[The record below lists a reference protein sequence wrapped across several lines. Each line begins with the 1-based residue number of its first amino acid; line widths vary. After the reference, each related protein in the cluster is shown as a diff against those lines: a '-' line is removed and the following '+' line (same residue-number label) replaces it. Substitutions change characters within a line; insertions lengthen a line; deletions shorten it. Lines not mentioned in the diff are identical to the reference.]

1 MMPVSPSATAPLRQG
16 LQALTHLGFA
26 QMQLGEYDDA
36 IATFERARSLA
47 PGDTVYETYLVQA
60 NLNAK
65 RFDAARKLLEPL
77 RAARPDDPRLAQLDA
92 RALAGQGQ
100 RDEAIAVLKG
110 AIDSTPTDLPA
121 YLTLADLLRERLD
134 LTATHLGCEH
144 GVCGACTVIVDGHA
158 VRSCTTLAVQA
169 DGAEILTLEGVAANG
184 EELHPV
190 QQAFWEKHGM
200 QCGFCTPGIVMSLV
214 ELLERDQDP
223 SKEAIAE
230 VLGGHLCRCT
240 GYVKI
245 REAAEEAVRL
255 AREAS

>member
-1 MMPVSPSATAPLRQG
+1 MSSHTITVSVNGDVHSEQV
-16 LQALTHLGFA
+16 
-26 QMQLGEYDDA
+26 E
-36 IATFERARSLA
+36 AR
-47 PGDTVYETYLVQA
+47 
-60 NLNAK
+60 
-65 RFDAARKLLEPL
+65 
-77 RAARPDDPRLAQLDA
+77 
-92 RALAGQGQ
+92 
-100 RDEAIAVLKG
+100 
-110 AIDSTPTDLPA
+110 
-121 YLTLADLLRERLD
+121 LTLADLLRERLD

-144 GVCGACTVIVDGHA
+144 GVCGACTVIMDGRA

-169 DGAEILTLEGVAANG
+169 DGAQILTLEGVAADG
-184 EELHPV
+184 EDLHPV

-223 SKEAIAE
+223 GSEAIAD

>member
-1 MMPVSPSATAPLRQG
+1 VSSHTITVTVNGA
-16 LQALTHLGFA
+16 
-26 QMQLGEYDDA
+26 
-36 IATFERARSLA
+36 ARSEE
-47 PGDTVYETYLVQA
+47 VE
-60 NLNAK
+60 
-65 RFDAARKLLEPL
+65 AR
-77 RAARPDDPRLAQLDA
+77 
-92 RALAGQGQ
+92 
-100 RDEAIAVLKG
+100 
-110 AIDSTPTDLPA
+110 
-121 YLTLADLLRERLD
+121 LTLADLLRERLD

-169 DGAEILTLEGVAANG
+169 DGAEILTLEGVARDG
-184 EELHPV
+184 EALHPV
-190 QQAFWEKHGM
+190 QQALWEKHGM

-214 ELLERDQDP
+214 ELLERDRDP

-255 AREAS
+255 AREVS

>member
-1 MMPVSPSATAPLRQG
+1 VSSHTITVTVNG
-16 LQALTHLGFA
+16 V
-26 QMQLGEYDDA
+26 
-36 IATFERARSLA
+36 ARSEK
-47 PGDTVYETYLVQA
+47 VE
-60 NLNAK
+60 
-65 RFDAARKLLEPL
+65 AR
-77 RAARPDDPRLAQLDA
+77 
-92 RALAGQGQ
+92 
-100 RDEAIAVLKG
+100 
-110 AIDSTPTDLPA
+110 
-121 YLTLADLLRERLD
+121 LTLADLLRERLD

-169 DGAEILTLEGVAANG
+169 DGAEILTLEGVARDG

-214 ELLERDQDP
+214 ELLERDRDP

-255 AREAS
+255 AREVS